1 MSNALLLSP
10 LSLQKVS
17 SLQSELLDRAQQ
29 LYYKVEADE
38 QQLCEVTNL
47 LAQATQL
54 SVASSNKRILTKQQA
69 TTAHERVKM
78 LLVKKNEV
86 ERQHKLRQS
95 ELGFL
100 QQLQGY
106 LVGSEDGGWE
116 REGEELEEVLIRKF
130 EEVERLQEHLSEV
143 KKELECAREE
153 ACSLRE
159 ELQRVT
165 VELAEKSTRVQ
176 ELERTREELKE
187 NVNWQRKLVDMSLIQ
202 STAAASSNEALLREI
217 KVSFVFV
224 EKYYFN
230 QHYFLLWHDG
240 CVSMATRL
248 NLPLPC
254 TIRYDL

>member
-1 MSNALLLSP
+1 MANFLSP

-29 LYYKVEADE
+29 LHYKVEADE

-69 TTAHERVKM
+69 TSAHERVKM
-78 LLVKKNEV
+78 LLAKKSEV
-86 ERQHKLRQS
+86 EGHLKLRQS

-106 LVGSEDGGWE
+106 LVGSDDGGQDG
-116 REGEELEEVLIRKF
+116 GEKLGEVLIQKDKEVRQLQEQLK
-130 EEVERLQEHLSEV
+130 EVE
-143 KKELECAREE
+143 KKLECAREE
-153 ACSLRE
+153 AHSLRE

-165 VELAEKSTRVQ
+165 VELAEKSARVQ
-176 ELERTREELKE
+176 ELERAREELKE
-187 NVNWQRKLVDMSLIQ
+187 SVNWQRKLVEMSLIQ

-217 KVSFVFV
+217 KVLTSFICGKVLF
-224 EKYYFN
+224 
-230 QHYFLLWHDG
+230 QP
-240 CVSMATRL
+240 T
-248 NLPLPC
+248 
-254 TIRYDL
+254 

>member
-1 MSNALLLSP
+1 MANFFSL

-29 LYYKVEADE
+29 LHYKVEADE
-38 QQLCEVTNL
+38 LQLCEVTNL

-54 SVASSNKRILTKQQA
+54 SVASSNKRIHTKQQA

-78 LLVKKNEV
+78 LLAKKSEV
-86 ERQHKLRQS
+86 EGQLKLRQS

-106 LVGSEDGGWE
+106 LVGSDDGGWDG
-116 REGEELEEVLIRKF
+116 GEKLGEVLIQKDKEVRQLQEQLK
-130 EEVERLQEHLSEV
+130 EVE
-143 KKELECAREE
+143 KKLECAREE

-165 VELAEKSTRVQ
+165 VELVEKSARVQ
-176 ELERTREELKE
+176 ELERAREELKE
-187 NVNWQRKLVDMSLIQ
+187 RVNWQRKLVEMSLIQ

-217 KVSFVFV
+217 KVLICGKVLF
-224 EKYYFN
+224 
-230 QHYFLLWHDG
+230 QP
-240 CVSMATRL
+240 T
-248 NLPLPC
+248 
-254 TIRYDL
+254 